1 MKRIVKSDRKS
12 ESSELNMAPLIDMI
26 FILLIFFLVTASF
39 VKQSGVTVIKSIAET
54 AEKKEKTNLILGITR
69 DNKIYIEGR
78 EVDIRDVKGQMER
91 FHQENPDGYVV
102 ISPDRDSR
110 TEITLKVQDYC
121 RDAGIKHLSISAEKP
136 EQG

>member
-69 DNKIYIEGR
+69 ENKIYIEGR
-78 EVDIRDVKGQMER
+78 EIDIRDVQGQMER
-91 FHQENPDGYVV
+91 FLLENPDGYVV
-102 ISPDRDSR
+102 ISPARPTGPIRGPSR
-110 TEITLKVQDYC
+110 PLHC
-121 RDAGIKHLSISAEKP
+121 RRRRPCRAWSERSANHAE
-136 EQG
+136 

>member
-121 RDAGIKHLSISAEKP
+121 RDAGIRHLSISAEKP

>member
-121 RDAGIKHLSISAEKP
+121 HDAGIRHLSISAEKP